1 MPLSRGGDNRW
12 KNVVTACSRCNLRK
26 GNRLPSECGMRLLS
40 APVEPNEVELV
51 WAVRR
56 VTPIQVRYI
65 RMFYGEEVLR
75 LISH

>member
-1 MPLSRGGDNRW
+1 MTD
-12 KNVVTACSRCNLRK
+12 
-26 GNRLPSECGMRLLS
+26 PSE
-40 APVEPNEVELV
+40 PNDVELV

-75 LISH
+75 LLSH